1 MSEEKQS
8 RKGRSSQRGVL
19 GAFDAGAPELA
30 DTSSVAAIVVV
41 PELTGAAAARENG
54 SALRH
59 AAADRLAEAEGLA
72 RAIDLNVAETI
83 LVRLSRL
90 KPATL
95 IGSGKIEELKALV
108 EKHSA
113 SLLIVDHALA
123 PIQQRN
129 LEKQLGAKVI
139 DRTGL
144 ILEIFGRR
152 ARTKEG
158 QLQVELAH
166 LEYQRSRLVRS
177 WTHLERQRGGYGFLG
192 GPGESQLEAD
202 RRLLRDRI
210 ALIKRELEEVKRTRS
225 LHRSGRARVPY
236 PVVAIVGY
244 TNAGKSTLFNR
255 LSGARVVA
263 RDQLFATLDPTM
275 REVALPSGRRVILS
289 DTVGFISE
297 LPTTL
302 VAAFRATLEEVISA
316 DVILHVRDIS
326 HAETAAQRQDVEQVL
341 RELGIDIEAERGRFI
356 EVWNKIDRVSSEA
369 RVEIDNAAQRAE
381 SHPLIV
387 SAVTGEGL
395 DALLDR
401 VSERLAEGQEILD
414 LSLPSSEGRLLNWLH
429 EKLEVIERR
438 NEGEAVLLRVRLD
451 AVEKARLEAKLA
463 AAGLSLAQRP
473 RRKAVTR
480 RRA

>member
-1 MSEEKQS
+1 MGQEKQHRAS
-8 RKGRSSQRGVL
+8 RSQRGVL
-19 GAFDAGAPELA
+19 GAFDAGAPEFA
-30 DTSSVAAIVVV
+30 DTSSVVAIVVV
-41 PELTGAAAARENG
+41 PELTGPAAAREKGPN
-54 SALRH
+54 LRH
-59 AAADRLAEAEGLA
+59 AAPDRLAEAEGLA

-83 LVRLSRL
+83 LVRLARL
-90 KPATL
+90 RPSTL
-95 IGSGKIEELKALV
+95 IGSGKIEELKELV
-108 EKHSA
+108 EKHGA
-113 SLLIVDHALA
+113 SLVIIDHALA

-202 RRLLRDRI
+202 RRLLRHRI

-255 LSGARVVA
+255 LSGASVVA

-302 VAAFRATLEEVISA
+302 VAAFRATLEEVINA

-326 HAETAAQRQDVEQVL
+326 HTETAAQRQDVEQVL
-341 RELGIDIEAERGRFI
+341 RELGIDIEAERRRFI
-356 EVWNKIDRVSSEA
+356 EVWNKIDRVPTEA
-369 RVEIDNAAQRAE
+369 RQEVVNAARRAE
-381 SHPLIV
+381 NLPLIV
-387 SAVTGEGL
+387 SAITGEGL
-395 DALLDR
+395 DALLECI
-401 VSERLAEGQEILD
+401 SNLLSQGQQILE
-414 LSLPSSEGRLLNWLH
+414 LTLPAGAGRLLNWIYD
-429 EKLEVIERR
+429 KLEVIGRKV
-438 NEGEAVLLRVRLD
+438 EGEHVQLKVRLD
-451 AVEKARLEAKLA
+451 ALQRGRLEAQLEEAGLDPA
-463 AAGLSLAQRP
+463 AAAKP
-473 RRKAVTR
+473 KATMR
-480 RRA
+480 RRI

>member
-59 AAADRLAEAEGLA
+59 AAADRLSEAEGLA

-108 EKHSA
+108 GKHSA

-158 QLQVELAH
+158 QLQVELAALCDLGDRTEQRRGQAYLLPSARDVYLVFVMPAYH
-166 LEYQRSRLVRS
+166 PLEHRSTATN
-177 WTHLERQRGGYGFLG
+177 WTWCC
-192 GPGESQLEAD
+192 PA
-202 RRLLRDRI
+202 I
-210 ALIKRELEEVKRTRS
+210 VVVKR
-225 LHRSGRARVPY
+225 
-236 PVVAIVGY
+236 
-244 TNAGKSTLFNR
+244 GK
-255 LSGARVVA
+255 
-263 RDQLFATLDPTM
+263 
-275 REVALPSGRRVILS
+275 
-289 DTVGFISE
+289 
-297 LPTTL
+297 
-302 VAAFRATLEEVISA
+302 
-316 DVILHVRDIS
+316 
-326 HAETAAQRQDVEQVL
+326 
-341 RELGIDIEAERGRFI
+341 
-356 EVWNKIDRVSSEA
+356 
-369 RVEIDNAAQRAE
+369 
-381 SHPLIV
+381 
-387 SAVTGEGL
+387 
-395 DALLDR
+395 
-401 VSERLAEGQEILD
+401 LAEQYTIG
-414 LSLPSSEGRLLNWLH
+414 LLNRCTRCTT
-429 EKLEVIERR
+429 K
-438 NEGEAVLLRVRLD
+438 
-451 AVEKARLEAKLA
+451 
-463 AAGLSLAQRP
+463 QRH
-473 RRKAVTR
+473 R
-480 RRA
+480 